1 MAIPLVLVVV
11 ADRAALDGRG
21 GVWKGSFWERTW
33 EDSRGIEEDAV
44 RLGRSILRAAASG
57 GFEARAG
64 IHLGGADPAAA
75 ALALAAAAPPG
86 ALWIS
91 KAVER
96 LVPRRFRFH
105 EQPVLEVGRESVP
118 AYEVVEEIGP
128 PGEFEAGEPPP
139 GSESLVAQL
148 VEAGRRGARLV
159 LVGPAGTGR
168 ARILRAV
175 RLQFT
180 EGWVACGRCDS
191 RPPSPYGALG
201 DILRAE
207 AAASGFDRWDGERV
221 VAAVKRLGGDASDAD
236 AVALSLGLR
245 LNADSDPPAPK
256 AREAWKRVLSKAR
269 LLCVED
275 LEEAGVEERELLGSV
290 PAILATALPGTAIP
304 QGFAIVGVPAA
315 PPAAPWPLPPALRE
329 TLGAAAILGRSF
341 WRFSLERLLVRD
353 VGDELATARKAGW
366 ILEREGSLMRG
377 DGELLFRHRLLREAA
392 LAALTP
398 PERASL
404 HGAAAAFYQ
413 QRAPLAGPATAARAA
428 WHREQ
433 AR

>member
-1 MAIPLVLVVV
+1 M
-11 ADRAALDGRG
+11 
-21 GVWKGSFWERTW
+21 
-33 EDSRGIEEDAV
+33 
-44 RLGRSILRAAASG
+44 LRAAADG
-57 GFEARAG
+57 GFDARGG
-64 IHLGGADPAAA
+64 IHLGGPDPATAA
-75 ALALAAAAPPG
+75 RALALAAQPG
-86 ALWIS
+86 TLWIS

-105 EQPVLEVGRESVP
+105 EGPVLEVGREAVP

-139 GSESLVAQL
+139 GSDLLIERL
-148 VEAGRRGARLV
+148 AGDVRRGARIV
-159 LVGPAGTGR
+159 LVGPAGSGR
-168 ARILRAV
+168 SRILRAV
-175 RLQFT
+175 RRSFPD
-180 EGWVACGRCDS
+180 GWVACGRCEA

-201 DILRAE
+201 DIVRAE

-245 LNADSDPPAPK
+245 LNADSDPPAPE
-256 AREAWKRVLSKAR
+256 AGGAWKRLLSGAR
-269 LLCVED
+269 LICVED
-275 LEEAGVEERELLGSV
+275 LEDAGGDEWELLGLA
-290 PAILATALPGTAIP
+290 PAVLATALPGTAVP
-304 QGFAIVGVPAA
+304 GGFTSVGVPAA
-315 PPAAPWPLPPALRE
+315 PRAEPRPLPSDLRDA
-329 TLGAAAILGRSF
+329 LGAAAILGRSF

-353 VGDELATARKAGW
+353 AGDELAAARKAGW

-398 PERASL
+398 AERASL

-433 AR
+433 AL